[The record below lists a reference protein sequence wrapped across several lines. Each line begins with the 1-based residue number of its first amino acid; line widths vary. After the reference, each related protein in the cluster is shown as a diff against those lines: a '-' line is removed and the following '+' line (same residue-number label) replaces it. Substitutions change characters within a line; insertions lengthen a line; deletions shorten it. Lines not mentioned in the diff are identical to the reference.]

1 MERACALIEMIG
13 AGASRGTV
21 VDCYPVRIEPTVL
34 KLRRERIAGLLGV
47 SLADAEVRRVLEALG
62 FALREAEAGW
72 DVTVPTRRV
81 DVSREVDLIEE
92 VARHCGFDRI
102 PATFPA
108 LTVPPPPVDPR
119 ILRTR
124 QLRTLA
130 RGQGFSEAVTF
141 GFTSAPAAEA
151 FVTGETVVPIK
162 NPLSEAFA
170 VLRPSL
176 LPGLVESAGRNIRRG
191 QRDVQLFEIGNR
203 FTQQSG
209 ETQAIAFIWTGAG
222 RALHWSERSRDTD
235 FFDAASLVSVV
246 ADALDAS
253 VLLQPLSALP
263 SFLVAGQAAEVVAS
277 AKESPESDTRRVG
290 LVGRLTP
297 AVGESLGLPAEV
309 PAYVGEL
316 AIEPLARFLRTSL
329 KAMAP
334 PRFPSVDRDISIL
347 VDDTTAAQAVRD
359 TVRAIAL
366 AHLVELREFD
376 RYAGKGIPDGK
387 VSLSL
392 RLTFRAPDKT
402 LTDAEVQSAMESVL
416 SALKDTHGAIQR

>member
-1 MERACALIEMIG
+1 
-13 AGASRGTV
+13 
-21 VDCYPVRIEPTVL
+21 
-34 KLRRERIAGLLGV
+34 
-47 SLADAEVRRVLEALG
+47 
-62 FALREAEAGW
+62 
-72 DVTVPTRRV
+72 
-81 DVSREVDLIEE
+81 
-92 VARHCGFDRI
+92 
-102 PATFPA
+102 
-108 LTVPPPPVDPR
+108 
-119 ILRTR
+119 
-124 QLRTLA
+124 
-130 RGQGFSEAVTF
+130 
-141 GFTSAPAAEA
+141 
-151 FVTGETVVPIK
+151 
-162 NPLSEAFA
+162 
-170 VLRPSL
+170 
-176 LPGLVESAGRNIRRG
+176 
-191 QRDVQLFEIGNR
+191 
-203 FTQQSG
+203 
-209 ETQAIAFIWTGAG
+209 
-222 RALHWSERSRDTD
+222 
-235 FFDAASLVSVV
+235 
-246 ADALDAS
+246 

-366 AHLVELREFD
+366 AHLVDLREFD

>member
-1 MERACALIEMIG
+1 
-13 AGASRGTV
+13 
-21 VDCYPVRIEPTVL
+21 
-34 KLRRERIAGLLGV
+34 V
-47 SLADAEVRRVLEALG
+47 SIADAEVRRVLEALG

-81 DVSREVDLIEE
+81 DVTREVDLIEE

-108 LTVPPPPVDPR
+108 LTAAPPPVDPR
-119 ILRTR
+119 ILRVR
-124 QLRTLA
+124 QLRALA
-130 RGQGFSEAVTF
+130 TAQGFSEAVTF

-151 FVTGETVVPIK
+151 FVTGEAVVPIK

-209 ETQAIAFIWTGAG
+209 ETQAIAFIWTGVGNAP
-222 RALHWSERSRDTD
+222 HWSERPRETD
-235 FFDAASLVSVV
+235 FFDATSLASTI
-246 ADALDAS
+246 ADAFDAS
-253 VLLQPLSALP
+253 VRLQPLSTPP
-263 SFLVAGQAAEVVAS
+263 SFLVAGQAAEVFADAKDSSAS
-277 AKESPESDTRRVG
+277 TGCRVG

-316 AIEPLARFLRTSL
+316 AIEPLARFVRTSL
-329 KAMAP
+329 KAVAP
-334 PRFPSVDRDISIL
+334 PRVPSVDRDISIL
-347 VDDTTAAQAVRD
+347 LDDTTAAHSVRE

-366 AHLVELREFD
+366 PHLVGLREFD
-376 RYAGKGIPDGK
+376 RYAGKGIPEGK
-387 VSLSL
+387 MSLAL
-392 RLTFRAPDKT
+392 RLTFRAPDRT
-402 LTDAEVQSAMESVL
+402 LTDAEVQSAMDRVL
-416 SALKDTHGAIQR
+416 STLKDKHGAIQR